1 MQTFNVCIVNLQPS
15 KTAIITQ
22 GEQVVGV
29 INGECMSNAE
39 FFRSFAKF
47 ILERTRGAPTRIVTN
62 QELVQRKN
70 HTANFPSIIFNYKRF
85 SYPRRQHFLDAAYA
99 WTDKQDKANQKQ
111 TKGEMTND
119 KNN

>member
-1 MQTFNVCIVNLQPS
+1 MQTFNVCIVNLKPG
-15 KTAIITQ
+15 KTAIITL
-22 GEQVVGV
+22 GEQVIDV
-29 INGECMSNAE
+29 INGEDLSNAE

-47 ILERTRGAPTRIVTN
+47 IREQTRGAPTRIVTN

-99 WTDKQDKANQKQ
+99 WTDKQDEVNQKQ
-111 TKGEMTND
+111 TKG
-119 KNN
+119 K